1 MKVLP
6 TERDLYSST
15 APSIGVILRELSF
28 LVLGPN
34 GPVGLIG
41 PRKFGGITNF
51 CTIDRGQAVKVRTHL
66 HFRIEVLFFGTI
78 FKNSI
83 FIVKTNWFHPA
94 AGVVAE
100 RTSI

>member
-1 MKVLP
+1 MVL
-6 TERDLYSST
+6 S
-15 APSIGVILRELSF
+15 LS
-28 LVLGPN
+28 
-34 GPVGLIG
+34 VGLIG

-83 FIVKTNWFHPA
+83 FIVKNYLVSASCWCCGRAYINIGTWF
-94 AGVVAE
+94 E
-100 RTSI
+100 S